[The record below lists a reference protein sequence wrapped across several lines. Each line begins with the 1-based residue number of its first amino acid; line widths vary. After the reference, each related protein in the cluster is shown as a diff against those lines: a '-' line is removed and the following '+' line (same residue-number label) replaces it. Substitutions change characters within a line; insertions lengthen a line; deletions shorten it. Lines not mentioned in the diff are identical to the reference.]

1 MLSNRAPVDIDLSQ
15 FVNFIDY
22 QFWLTNKP
30 KPDLQLNDAT
40 FKIKTPDLF
49 TYDKWFAKAGLSFGH
64 NYFHVQV
71 HFRTR
76 RPSTKRIF
84 LTRKKCIYLY
94 NTNVMLTVHLILP
107 FCCRLSSSN
116 SEKAESSSRGFILCG
131 DKYGTY
137 EWKKKKKKR
146 SLSKSLHI
154 IFVCRW
160 FRRFFLYG
168 HSTKNL
174 QHKMWKRSNLSRATT
189 IEVKN
194 GRKFLQSVW
203 TR

>member
-1 MLSNRAPVDIDLSQ
+1 MS
-15 FVNFIDY
+15 
-22 QFWLTNKP
+22 TNI
-30 KPDLQLNDAT
+30 L
-40 FKIKTPDLF
+40 
-49 TYDKWFAKAGLSFGH
+49 
-64 NYFHVQV
+64 
-71 HFRTR
+71 
-76 RPSTKRIF
+76 
-84 LTRKKCIYLY
+84 
-94 NTNVMLTVHLILP
+94 LTVHLILP

-137 EWKKKKKKR
+137 EWKKKKKR

-174 QHKMWKRSNLSRATT
+174 QHKMWKRSNLSSKAT

-203 TR
+203 TRLCGVAQFSSFGKMQVELKSRKKFLFVNTIRSVGSGI